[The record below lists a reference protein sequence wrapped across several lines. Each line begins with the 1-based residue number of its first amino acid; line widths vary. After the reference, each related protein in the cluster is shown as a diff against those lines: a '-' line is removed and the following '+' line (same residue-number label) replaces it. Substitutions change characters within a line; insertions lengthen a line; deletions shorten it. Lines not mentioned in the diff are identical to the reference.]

1 MDEAAGALGITVQ
14 GSWTNMPAHPI
25 YALVDAPNTHV
36 VNQMAMELRL
46 MDWNTLVVNPIVT
59 LQEAATTAQQHPS

>member
-14 GSWTNMPAHPI
+14 EGWTNMPAHAI
-25 YALVDAPNTHV
+25 YVLVDAPNAHL

-46 MDWNTLVVNPIVT
+46 MDWNTAVVNPVVT
-59 LQEAATTAQQHPS
+59 LQEAATTAQ